1 MDAGFWCAVALVLL
15 GQHLWPQVCRPTG
28 KPNRKQEVMHI
39 PSQKKDDALNTLR
52 MIIEAAENSNDLG
65 ERHLLA
71 AANGMK
77 LLNAMKRMLPELRR
91 MRQEGII
98 SVEQF
103 TEALAAI
110 DAADGTQQSAKE
122 QSHGS
127 SVRPGY
133 AGHL

>member
-1 MDAGFWCAVALVLL
+1 
-15 GQHLWPQVCRPTG
+15 
-28 KPNRKQEVMHI
+28 MHI

-77 LLNAMKRMLPELRR
+77 LLNALKRMLPELRR

-103 TEALAAI
+103 TEALSAI
-110 DAADGTQQSAKE
+110 DAAEGKQATKE